1 MKLYLLEYMIS
12 NLLQNYI
19 ILGIVFYFQKLSFH
33 SVELNLN
40 MPYMCSL
47 SIWLIRLVFQ
57 DVITE

>member
-19 ILGIVFYFQKLSFH
+19 ILGIVFYVQKLSFH
-33 SVELNLN
+33 SVELNLS